1 MAKILIV
8 EDDPF
13 LLKMYSKKFQVEGFD
28 VQTAVDGQAG
38 LAKIKSFM
46 PDLVLMDIMMPKL
59 NGIQVIEKA
68 KADPV
73 IKDIPILVLTNL
85 SSTEDAGTAVKT
97 GAVDYMIKSDFIP
110 SQIID
115 KVKQLLKL

>member
-110 SQIID
+110 SQVID